1 MSARPIVVLGGS
13 GFVGRHIVA
22 RLVGSG
28 ARVLVPTRS
37 RERAKHLVLLP
48 TVDVVEADVH
58 DAPTLGRLTAG
69 AAAVI
74 NLVGIISETRR
85 SDFERVHV
93 ELARKVVAACRG
105 AGVRRLLHMSAL
117 HADTDGPS
125 RYLVSKGQAEALVA
139 ASDLDWTIFRPSVIF
154 GREDSFLNLFARLE
168 RMLPVIALACP
179 QAKLQPVWVGDVAD
193 AFVLA
198 LGSERMWKQ
207 RYALCGPRVYTLRE
221 LVAYVGEVTGEN
233 RPIVP
238 LGPALSRL
246 QARLLELLPGKLMT
260 RDNLA
265 SMTIDN
271 VCGDAYPEVLGGPPT
286 ALEAIV
292 PAYLAPIAARTRY
305 AKFRAEGG
313 RSGTPG

>member
-1 MSARPIVVLGGS
+1 MSVRRIVVLGGS
-13 GFVGRHIVA
+13 GFVGRHVVA
-22 RLVGSG
+22 RLVARGG
-28 ARVLVPTRS
+28 RVLVPTRS

-48 TVDVVEADVH
+48 TVDVVEGDVH
-58 DAPTLGRLTAG
+58 DAATLGQLIAG
-69 AAAVI
+69 AAAVV
-74 NLVGIISETRR
+74 NLIGIISETRR
-85 SDFERVHV
+85 GGFERVHV
-93 ELARKVVAACRG
+93 ALPRQVVAACRE

-117 HADTDGPS
+117 NADPSGPS
-125 RYLVSKGQAEALVA
+125 RYLASKGEAEALVA

-179 QAKLQPVWVGDVAD
+179 QARFQPVWVGDVAEG
-193 AFVLA
+193 FVRA
-198 LGSERMWKQ
+198 ISGEGTWRQ
-207 RYALCGPRVYTLRE
+207 RYHLCGPRVYTLRE
-221 LVAYVGEVTGEN
+221 LVAYVGEVTAEN

-238 LGPALSRL
+238 LGPGLSRL
-246 QARLLELLPGKLMT
+246 QARVLELLPGKLMT

-271 VCGDAYPEVLGGPPT
+271 VCGGAYPDVLGGPPA

-313 RSGTPG
+313 RSDTG